1 MVVVTDGRDEDN
13 PGTGPGSVRNF
24 QDVIDAAESVDALV
38 FGIGV
43 GLNVDRPVL
52 TTLADAS
59 GGDAYFPE
67 DGSQLEGEY
76 RRIVENLRRRW
87 IISYSST
94 NTSRDGAWRPVT
106 IRTRDGR
113 AVVHSR
119 GGYFAP
125 EK

>member
-1 MVVVTDGRDEDN
+1 MAR
-13 PGTGPGSVRNF
+13 
-24 QDVIDAAESVDALV
+24 SVDAII

-43 GLNVDRPVL
+43 GQNVDKHVL
-52 TTLADAS
+52 STLASES
-59 GGDAYFPE
+59 GGDAYFP
-67 DGSQLEGEY
+67 DDISQIEAEY

-87 IISYSST
+87 IIGFEST

-106 IRTRDGR
+106 IRVKNGT
-113 AVVHSR
+113 AAVHSR